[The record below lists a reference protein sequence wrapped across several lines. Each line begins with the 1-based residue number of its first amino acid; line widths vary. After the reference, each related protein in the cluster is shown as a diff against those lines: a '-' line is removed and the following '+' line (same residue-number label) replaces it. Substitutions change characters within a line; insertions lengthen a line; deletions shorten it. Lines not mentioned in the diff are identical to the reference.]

1 MYALLLYESFLCFLQ
16 MWGGGSSC
24 KICTSMCFLEN
35 QNIHLKYLLKRQMQ
49 ESWKSR
55 YYQDIGYRKIMHLL
69 IPPVVLLSG
78 RKDYMDNPKNKQSKD
93 ETLLFFF
100 FCYFAPSVS
109 LDCVL
114 GQVPQETNS
123 QVELCIQVVNQG
135 GTPKSTP
142 VGEKE
147 KLLSGQRET
156 ELCDSVQ
163 TKHLVATI
171 GSSESEWSL
180 RQVWHKASLQ
190 SCME

>member
-100 FCYFAPSVS
+100 FFFAILPPVFLQTVFQVRFLRKQTLRWSFAYRW
-109 LDCVL
+109 LTRE
-114 GQVPQETNS
+114 VPQ
-123 QVELCIQVVNQG
+123 NQHLWERKRNFCPG
-135 GTPKSTP
+135 R
-142 VGEKE
+142 E
-147 KLLSGQRET
+147 KLNCVTQSKQNIQLPPQGALNLSGP
-156 ELCDSVQ
+156 
-163 TKHLVATI
+163 
-171 GSSESEWSL
+171 
-180 RQVWHKASLQ
+180 
-190 SCME
+190 